1 MKRMNYSLLRAV
13 SALVVGLVLVFFP
26 DKAAEYLVFTVGVLF
41 LIPSLISIIGY
52 FAQGAELRGRFPIE
66 GVGSL
71 LLALWLIIV
80 PEFFA
85 DLLTYILGFILL
97 MGGVQQLSS
106 LLAARRWAAVP
117 MGFYVVPVLILAAG
131 LISLFNPIGV
141 RSTVFMVIGI
151 TGLVYAASE
160 LVNWFKFSR
169 RRPQTSLSRQ
179 ADEIEDAQII
189 D

>member
-1 MKRMNYSLLRAV
+1 MKSMNYSFLRAV

-26 DKAAEYLVFTVGVLF
+26 DKAAEYLVITVGVLF

-52 FAQGAELRGRFPIE
+52 FAQGAGMRGRFPVE
-66 GVGSL
+66 GVGSM
-71 LLALWLIIV
+71 LLALWLIIA
-80 PEFFA
+80 PDFFA

-106 LLAARRWAAVP
+106 LMAARRWTVVP
-117 MGFYVVPVLILAAG
+117 MGFYVVPILILAAG
-131 LISLFNPIGV
+131 LVSLFNPIGA
-141 RSTVFMVIGI
+141 RSTVFMVIGF
-151 TGLVYAASE
+151 TSWMYAASE

-169 RRPQTSLSRQ
+169 RRSQAPSSRQ
-179 ADEIEDAQII
+179 TKEIEDAQII